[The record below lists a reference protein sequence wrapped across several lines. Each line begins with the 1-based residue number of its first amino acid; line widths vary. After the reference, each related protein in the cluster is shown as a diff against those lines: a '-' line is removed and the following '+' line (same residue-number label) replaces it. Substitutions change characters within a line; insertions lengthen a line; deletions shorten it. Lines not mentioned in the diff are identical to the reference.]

1 MSNFPFDNCAKSKA
15 DFEIIIRQV
24 TDYMVNMEYR
34 GFNLTGLFR
43 GQGRDCWKLI
53 PKIARQY
60 KKIEL
65 IEKTEYEI
73 VNDFYNCMI
82 DEDLMDAINNGLKRV
97 KYEKDWLLI
106 QQAQH
111 YELPTRFLDW
121 SGAWK
126 TALCFAVADEWDDNC
141 PGHFWICLVPDKFWI
156 GAGNSAY
163 LEEDPFKYE
172 KTIFLNSSMPHSGN
186 PLIQIAQRR
195 KGTQNGRFCVQP
207 YSKVIFPLEEQ
218 DEYRPFLHKIVI
230 PADSKKQIRE
240 ELASEGITKEAL
252 FVSEPFD
259 PSVAVRYKE
268 IAEKVKVII
277 EKLSVKYAIAVS

>member
-1 MSNFPFDNCAKSKA
+1 MSNFPFDNCVTSKSGIEK
-15 DFEIIIRQV
+15 IIRQV
-24 TDYMVNMEYR
+24 REYR
-34 GFNLTGLFR
+34 MKMQCKGVEYHELFR

-65 IEKTEYEI
+65 IEQTEYEI

-82 DEDLMDAINNGLKRV
+82 DVGLIDAINEGLNKS

-111 YELPTRFLDW
+111 YELPTGFLDW
-121 SGAWK
+121 SGAWEV
-126 TALCFAVADEWDDNC
+126 ALCFAVADECDDSC
-141 PGHFWICLVPDKFWI
+141 PGQFWICLVPDKFWI

-163 LEEDPFKYE
+163 LEKDPFKYE

-218 DEYRPFLHKIVI
+218 DEYIPFLHKIVI

-240 ELASEGITKEAL
+240 ELASEGITKDAL
-252 FVSEPFD
+252 LVTEPINQAD
-259 PSVAVRYKE
+259 KARYKE
-268 IAEKVKVII
+268 ITDKIKII
-277 EKLSVKYAIAVS
+277 VEKLSIKYGIA